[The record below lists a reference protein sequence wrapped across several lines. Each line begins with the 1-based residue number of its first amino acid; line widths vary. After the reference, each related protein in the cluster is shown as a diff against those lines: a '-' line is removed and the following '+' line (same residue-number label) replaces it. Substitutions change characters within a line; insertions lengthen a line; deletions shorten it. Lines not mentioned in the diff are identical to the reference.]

1 MTTSAKDDGGAASES
16 LRTVVIAFGAN
27 LGVAIA
33 KTAAAILTG
42 SASMVAEAAHS
53 WADTGNEIFLLVA
66 NKRGSRG
73 PDESRPLGYGREAY
87 VWSLL
92 AAIGLFVAGAAVS
105 IWHGVTSLLGGESS
119 AENYTINYI
128 VLATAFVLEGIS
140 FLQSVRQIRGEA
152 DEYDKDF
159 LDYALE
165 TSDPTL
171 RAVFAEDSAALI
183 GLVIAALG
191 IGLHQITGSAVW
203 DALGSILV
211 GVLLGV
217 VAVVLI
223 DRNRRFLTGEPG
235 SRALW
240 NAVVERIERLPEVA
254 SVRFV
259 RIEFVGP
266 KQIFLVA
273 SVDLV
278 GDSVESSIAH
288 TLRRLERELENN
300 SAVVDAVLTVA
311 EPDELDVGDSGIVP
325 Q

>member
-1 MTTSAKDDGGAASES
+1 MKSSTPSDAPGGES
-16 LRTVVIAFGAN
+16 LRTVVVAFCAN
-27 LGVAIA
+27 LGVAVA
-33 KTAAAILTG
+33 KSVAAVVTG

-73 PDESRPLGYGREAY
+73 PDRRRPLGYGREAY

-92 AAIGLFVAGAAVS
+92 AAIGLFVAGSAVS
-105 IWHGVTSLLGGESS
+105 VWHGITSLLGGESS
-119 AENYTINYI
+119 AENYTINYV
-128 VLATAFVLEGIS
+128 VLAVAFVLEGIS
-140 FLQSVRQIRGEA
+140 FLQSVKQIRGEA
-152 DEYDKDF
+152 NAYETDF

-171 RAVFAEDSAALI
+171 RAVFAEDAAALI
-183 GLVIAALG
+183 GLVIAAAG
-191 IGLHQITGSAVW
+191 IGLHQLTGSAVW
-203 DALGSILV
+203 DALGSIAV

-217 VAVVLI
+217 VAIVLI

-235 SRALW
+235 PGALW
-240 NAVVERIERLPEVA
+240 DAVVSGIEKFPEVA

-266 KQIFLVA
+266 KQIFVVA

-278 GDSVESSIAH
+278 GDAVESSIAH
-288 TLRRLERELENN
+288 VLRRLESRLESNV
-300 SAVVDAVLTVA
+300 AVVDAVFTVSD
-311 EPDELDVGDSGIVP
+311 PDEGDTGTVSHRT
-325 Q
+325 